1 MMEDAHAHRGVAA
14 APIRVLVVD
23 DHPAVRTALAA
34 RLSDE
39 DDLTVVGECRD
50 GSEVL
55 EAFARL
61 RPDVVFMDLAMP
73 GMDGLAATQALCGV
87 QEDARVIMLTADAGS
102 VRESAAAAGARALV
116 PKGTPAE
123 SMLRC
128 LRTVVQDGDGC
139 PFCL

>member
-1 MMEDAHAHRGVAA
+1 MTEDPRLPGN

-39 DDLTVVGECRD
+39 DDLTVVGECED
-50 GSEVL
+50 GSEVV
-55 EAFARL
+55 EAAARL

-73 GMDGLAATQALCGV
+73 GMDGLAATEALRGV
-87 QEDARVIMLTADAGS
+87 QQDARVIMLTADAGS

-116 PKGTPAE
+116 PKGTSSE
-123 SMLRC
+123 RMLRC
-128 LRTVVQDGDGC
+128 LRTVAQDGDGC